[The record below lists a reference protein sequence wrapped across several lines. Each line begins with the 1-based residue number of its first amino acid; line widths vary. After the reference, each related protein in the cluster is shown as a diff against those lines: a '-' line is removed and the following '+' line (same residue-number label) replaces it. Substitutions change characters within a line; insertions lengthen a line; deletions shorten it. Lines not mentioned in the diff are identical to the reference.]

1 MRKRTMYVADLEARI
16 RRLPAKT
23 AEDRE
28 SKEAL
33 LRWLEANPR
42 RRKASDWWNRLQLP
56 DAMLWLGT
64 ATGETRERL
73 RVACEA
79 AESEWYIATRARI
92 VRKYVPWEVLA
103 EMLFGKG
110 AK

>member
-1 MRKRTMYVADLEARI
+1 MYVADLEARI
-16 RRLPAKT
+16 QRLPAKK

-28 SKEAL
+28 SKKAL
-33 LRWLEANPR
+33 LRWLKVNPR
-42 RRKASDWWNRLQLP
+42 RRKGSDWWNRIQLP

-64 ATGETRERL
+64 AAGETRERL
-73 RVACEA
+73 RVAREA
-79 AESEWYIATRARI
+79 AEREWYIATRARI

-103 EMLFGKG
+103 EMLFGRG